1 VNWYR
6 GTVWR
11 HVPVGAVPQHLGWI
25 LKAARG
31 RWNTQRPRMPCIYTA
46 LTPEGAIAELDKHAD
61 QFAGRRRRRD
71 LVSLAVEVHT
81 VLDLTSRF
89 VRARHRIDAARL
101 VSDRP
106 ADLAYC
112 HAIARE
118 FVLEHGYGAIRAP
131 SAAVADRQNLII
143 YMLRTDHI
151 RRLDDGPDRI
161 TILPGYRWPPP
172 P

>member
-1 VNWYR
+1 MTRYR

-31 RWNTQRPRMPCIYTA
+31 RMPCLYTA
-46 LTPEGAIAELDKHAD
+46 LTPEGAIAELDKHAE

-71 LVSLAVEVHT
+71 LVSLAVEVHQ

-89 VRARHRIDAARL
+89 VRARHRLDAARL
-101 VSDRP
+101 VGDTP

-112 HAIARE
+112 RAIARE
-118 FVLEHGYGAIRAP
+118 FVLEQGYGAIRAP

-143 YMLRTDHI
+143 YTLRTDHI
-151 RRLDDGPDRI
+151 RRLDDGPDRV
-161 TILPGYRWPPP
+161 TIQPGYRWPPP
-172 P
+172 A